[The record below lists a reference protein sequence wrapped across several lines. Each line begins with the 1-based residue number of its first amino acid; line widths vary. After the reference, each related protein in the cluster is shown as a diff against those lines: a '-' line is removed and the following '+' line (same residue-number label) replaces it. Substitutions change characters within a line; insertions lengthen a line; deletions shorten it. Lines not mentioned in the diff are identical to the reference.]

1 MRERGR
7 EREEGERERGRRE
20 RGREGEREEG
30 EREEGREGEG
40 EEGEG
45 EEGEREG
52 GREGGRETRREER
65 RKNYWACLPPHSCV
79 HPDREATVAAALN
92 IAKTIASKSPVAVQ
106 GSKVI
111 LNYSRDHSVDEGLE
125 YVVSE
130 VSTLVWNEISS
141 LLLFSLSS
149 PLPFPLLS
157 PLLLPLS
164 LLSPLLPLQLT
175 WNSAMLQT
183 EDIANAVQAAMT
195 KEQPVFSKL

>member
-20 RGREGEREEG
+20 RGRRGERERG
-30 EREEGREGEG
+30 RRERGRRK
-40 EEGEG
+40 
-45 EEGEREG
+45 REG

-149 PLPFPLLS
+149 PLTFPLLS

-175 WNSAMLQT
+175 WDSAMLQT